1 VTAPRP
7 CPSER
12 SQVRRQAAPTAVVV
26 AGIDEAGYGPLLGP
40 LVMAAS
46 AYRLAPGAHED
57 HLHGLLADKAQ
68 QAQGLPTADSKLLYR
83 GRHRGRHQV
92 GHRGRRPGRSQGD
105 KRATRG
111 ANELGLGSLEPIEL
125 STYGHLLLAKHALPS
140 TVADLL
146 SHAIDLSPDELT
158 ELPWYGAPLCETTLP
173 RRGPTSEI
181 TARAEQHREWL
192 SQRGARFA
200 ELLVAPV
207 LVPRFNR
214 LTAAAGSKAVTLFA
228 TTCRLIESLIERF
241 PQDELIIH
249 IDRQGGRIHYGDVM
263 AGNFPMAPVDVL
275 GESRARSSYRL
286 HWPQRPPVMID
297 FSVKADSSF
306 APVATA
312 SIAAKTLR
320 ELFMERFCAWFAE
333 RMDGLV
339 PTAGY
344 GTDGRRFLNEVTALL
359 HAEQIPLSQVERCR

>member
-1 VTAPRP
+1 MTPSQP
-7 CPSER
+7 CPPERGPVGGAADGLVDDSER
-12 SQVRRQAAPTAVVV
+12 ASERLAASTATTIV

-46 AYRLAPGAHED
+46 AYQLEPGASED
-57 HLHGLLADKAQ
+57 DLHSLLADQAQ
-68 QAQGLPTADSKLLYR
+68 QSQGLPTADSKQLYR
-83 GRHRGRHQV
+83 GRSQRSKRDASGTNERGH
-92 GHRGRRPGRSQGD
+92 GR
-105 KRATRG
+105 
-111 ANELGLGSLEPIEL
+111 LEPIEL
-125 STYGHLLLAKHALPS
+125 STYGHLLLAYDAQPS
-140 TVADLL
+140 TVAELL
-146 SHAIDLSPDELT
+146 RHAIDLSPDTLT
-158 ELPWYGAPLCETTLP
+158 ELPWYGAPLCEVTLP
-173 RRGPTSEI
+173 RRGAASEI
-181 TARAEQHREWL
+181 TARAEQHRQWL
-192 SQRGARFA
+192 SKRGARFA
-200 ELLVAPV
+200 ELIVAPV

-228 TTCRLIESLIERF
+228 TTCRLIEALVERF

-263 AGNFPMAPVDVL
+263 QANFPMAPVDVL
-275 GESRARSSYRL
+275 SEERARSSYRL
-286 HWPQRPPVMID
+286 HWPKRPPITID

-333 RMDGLV
+333 RMDGLA

-344 GTDGRRFLNEVTALL
+344 GTDGRRFLNEVTELL
-359 HAEQIPLSQVERCR
+359 RAEKIPLSQVQRCR